1 MSRSEKVNTKVSDS
15 EFRAMTVGPLVAWP
29 TVLLF
34 IVVMLGIGTVNYQA
48 LTDHIPLWVG
58 MILNGILIYFLFSV
72 VHDSAHG
79 SISTHEYFNASFGH
93 IGMMFFGPLA
103 PFNLARWIH
112 MQHHRLTNVEG
123 RDPDI
128 FAHKIDMWTPLRWMS
143 FDYYYTKFFLKQAG
157 KTRKKFALRLV
168 AQISLVVI
176 IIVGG
181 VVAGY
186 GWEVLFLWVL
196 PTRISSVLFIMMFVY
211 LPHVPF
217 KSNALEDEYQTS
229 SLRPGREWLLSPLMM
244 FQNYHLVHHLY
255 PRAPFY
261 SMQKIWNARLD
272 EHMAKKPFLTGPF
285 ADQYEA
291 EYSAQQLG
299 TKV

>member
-1 MSRSEKVNTKVSDS
+1 MSHSHEISDT
-15 EFRAMTVGPLVAWP
+15 EFKAMTVGPAIAWP

-34 IVVMLGIGTVNYQA
+34 VAVMLAIASVNYLAVIGQ
-48 LTDHIPLWVG
+48 LPLWLG
-58 MILNGILIYFLFSV
+58 MVLNGISTYFLFSV

-79 SISTHEYFNASFGH
+79 SISKHSRLNDAFGH

-123 RDPDI
+123 RDPDYFGHI
-128 FAHKIDMWTPLRWMS
+128 MDKWTPLRWMF
-143 FDYYYTKFFLKQAG
+143 FDYYYTKFFLQQAG
-157 KTRKKFALRLV
+157 NIRKKFALRLIM
-168 AQISLVVI
+168 QISLVLFI
-176 IIVGG
+176 LAASAY
-181 VVAGY
+181 AGY

-196 PTRISSVLFIMMFVY
+196 PTRISSVLFIAMFVY

-217 KSNALEDEYQTS
+217 THSSLEDEYKAS
-229 SLRPGREWLLSPLMM
+229 SLRPGMEWLLSPLMV

-261 SMQKIWNARLD
+261 RMEKIWNARL
-272 EHMAKKPFLTGPF
+272 EMHMAQKPFLTGPF
-285 ADQYEA
+285 AHQYENKVSA
-291 EYSAQQLG
+291 ELKGVRA
-299 TKV
+299 